1 MFVVVQSLSHVQL
14 FAMPWTAAC
23 QASLFFTISRSL
35 LKHMSIEL
43 VMPSNHLILCRPLLL
58 LPSIFPCIRVFFNES
73 ALKSLP
79 QHHDLKASVLWHS
92 VFFMVQLSYPYMTT
106 GKTIALTKWDLC
118 YVEDVEMTSV
128 LLFTCIYIKKLGNI
142 YTRIL
147 EKEMAPPSST
157 LVSWGHKESDTT
169 KQLPHTQGV
178 SHISLILTYTFFLLL
193 TSMKQKHTFH
203 YMTF

>member
-1 MFVVVQSLSHVQL
+1 MNEDHFSILIESDHQDILQSKKKPWGDHYVLFAMFVVVQSLSHVQL

-23 QASLFFTISRSL
+23 QASLFFTISWSL

-79 QHHDLKASVLWHS
+79 QHHNLKASVLWHS

-142 YTRIL
+142 HKDSGEGNGTPLQYSCL
-147 EKEMAPPSST
+147 EN
-157 LVSWGHKESDTT
+157 
-169 KQLPHTQGV
+169 
-178 SHISLILTYTFFLLL
+178 
-193 TSMKQKHTFH
+193 SMDGGAW
-203 YMTF
+203 